1 MRIKIENVLIV
12 TVNENMDILENQN
25 LYINENKIEKIV
37 SVEKDTND
45 LKVDKIIDGKGK
57 LLMPGMINMHS
68 HLPMTILRNY
78 SDDVALE
85 EWLEDIIW
93 PIEAKLTAED
103 IGISTRFGLI
113 EMISTGTTFYN
124 DMYYELDAMAKET
137 EKAGMRALLGRG
149 ITEKE
154 SEEETQAVLDDV
166 ENFHLKYKDK
176 DGLIKGSFAPHAIY
190 TSSFSLLER
199 VKKIASKYD
208 PIIHIH
214 LSETK
219 TEYDNCVKKYGMSP
233 TKVFDKLGLLSKR
246 TVAAHCIWLDDED
259 IEILKKRD
267 VSVIHNPSS
276 NMKLASG
283 FCPVQRLL
291 DEGINVCLGTDGA
304 SSNNHLD
311 MFKEMNLAS
320 LIQKGYTLNPKALNK
335 KDALRMATINGAKAL
350 GMEDEIGS
358 IEEEKLADL
367 ILLDFEQVNYYP
379 RNDILSSL
387 VYSSNGKDVST
398 VIINGKIV
406 MEDKK
411 ILTIDEKITKEEADK
426 TMKDLIER

>member
-37 SVEKDTND
+37 SEEKDTND
-45 LKVDKIIDGKGK
+45 LKVDKIIEGKGK

-166 ENFHLKYKDK
+166 ENLEYYRLKSAGTGKYYK
-176 DGLIKGSFAPHAIY
+176 
-190 TSSFSLLER
+190 
-199 VKKIASKYD
+199 
-208 PIIHIH
+208 
-214 LSETK
+214 
-219 TEYDNCVKKYGMSP
+219 
-233 TKVFDKLGLLSKR
+233 
-246 TVAAHCIWLDDED
+246 
-259 IEILKKRD
+259 
-267 VSVIHNPSS
+267 
-276 NMKLASG
+276 
-283 FCPVQRLL
+283 
-291 DEGINVCLGTDGA
+291 
-304 SSNNHLD
+304 
-311 MFKEMNLAS
+311 
-320 LIQKGYTLNPKALNK
+320 
-335 KDALRMATINGAKAL
+335 
-350 GMEDEIGS
+350 
-358 IEEEKLADL
+358 
-367 ILLDFEQVNYYP
+367 
-379 RNDILSSL
+379 
-387 VYSSNGKDVST
+387 
-398 VIINGKIV
+398 
-406 MEDKK
+406 
-411 ILTIDEKITKEEADK
+411 
-426 TMKDLIER
+426 